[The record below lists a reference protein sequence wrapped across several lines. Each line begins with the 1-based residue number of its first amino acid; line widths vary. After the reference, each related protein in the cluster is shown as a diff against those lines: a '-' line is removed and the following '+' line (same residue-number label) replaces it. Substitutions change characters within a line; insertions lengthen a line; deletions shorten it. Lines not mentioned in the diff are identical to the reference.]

1 MPYWYNCQ
9 YDELY
14 GFFPYNPMFGGFL
27 ASRVHKEKI
36 MPHLIEIA
44 RKIYN
49 EALDAL
55 GTPREKRLLEKAA
68 EAYEKAG
75 STKDA
80 EVCRLLQKDS

>member
-1 MPYWYNCQ
+1 
-9 YDELY
+9 
-14 GFFPYNPMFGGFL
+14 
-27 ASRVHKEKI
+27 

>member
-1 MPYWYNCQ
+1 
-9 YDELY
+9 
-14 GFFPYNPMFGGFL
+14 
-27 ASRVHKEKI
+27 

-55 GTPREKRLLEKAA
+55 GTSKEKELLEKAA
-68 EAYEKAG
+68 IAYEKAG
-75 STKDA
+75 SPKDA